1 MVRPHAI
8 RASRREAARAV
19 VLALLMALACAPA
32 AASRLAALGRADRD
46 ALLDGFERD
55 PWPDPGLW
63 RVASDAT
70 WRPSACRA
78 RSGAR
83 ALRAF
88 AGRADVPEPPCD
100 APVEPGAASA
110 AVMVLDIQA
119 ATTANRLDL
128 SWELW
133 PRLHP
138 APGAGLVLFLR
149 VPLPDGG
156 YERVPIFG
164 ATALADAWAFPVR
177 QLDLRNL
184 VDVRDPRRVFDL
196 RGGRW
201 EIEWV
206 AAAPAGAPA
215 GGGIAIDDVRLVW
228 EPDLAVPSPTE
239 RPIETPSPTRTPTR
253 PTATPDPTDEPTPT
267 RAPASATPAGAGA
280 VYLPVARLD
289 PPEPTADPSATRET
303 GTPDP
308 TVPATST
315 PTPTPSP
322 APFRRFLPALEA
334 RPSEHA
340 PYPEPPP
347 AVRGRS
353 VPMIE

>member
-1 MVRPHAI
+1 MARHPAKRP
-8 RASRREAARAV
+8 SRPAARA
-19 VLALLMALACAPA
+19 ALPAIALGLALACVPA
-32 AASRLAALGRADRD
+32 AARLESLGRADRD

-63 RVASDAT
+63 WVAPDAG

-78 RSGAR
+78 RSGER

-88 AGRADVPEPPCD
+88 AGPAGAPEPPCD
-100 APVEPGAASA
+100 APVAPGAVSA
-110 AVMVLDIQA
+110 AVMILDLRA

-128 SWELW
+128 SWEMW

-149 VPLPDGG
+149 VPRPEGG
-156 YERVPIFG
+156 DERIPIFG
-164 ATALADAWAFPVR
+164 ATAQAEGWVYPVR

-215 GGGIAIDDVRLVW
+215 GGGVAIDDVRLVW

-239 RPIETPSPTRTPTR
+239 RPIPTAGPTRTPTR
-253 PTATPDPTDEPTPT
+253 PTETPAPTDEPTPT
-267 RAPASATPAGAGA
+267 RAPASATPTAPGAL
-280 VYLPVARLD
+280 YLPMARRD
-289 PPEPTADPSATRET
+289 PPEPTADASATHAAGTSEPTAVATET
-303 GTPDP
+303 
-308 TVPATST
+308 A
-315 PTPTPSP
+315 
-322 APFRRFLPALEA
+322 APLRRYLPALGASPPDPE
-334 RPSEHA
+334 
-340 PYPEPPP
+340 PYPPPP
-347 AVRGRS
+347 WAASGRGAR
-353 VPMIE
+353 VIE